1 MISDGGNWPAPAKLN
16 LMLHITGRRP
26 DGYHEL
32 QTVFQFLD
40 ICDQL
45 SFRVLAGGDIVRR
58 DGPAGVAPDDDLV
71 VRAAKALQAAAAT
84 SLGAE
89 ISLKKILPVGAG
101 LGGGSSDAATTLHA
115 LNRLWSLGLDDQ
127 ALAEIGLS
135 LGADVPVFVRGFAAF
150 AEGIGERLMPVYP
163 PRPWYLVITPDVHVS
178 TAEIFSDRELTRDC
192 PALKICPPSTA
203 TRDPVLD
210 DIRDNVCAP
219 VVVKRYP
226 EVGRA
231 LDMLG
236 EYAEARMSGTGA
248 SVFAGFDTKKAAE
261 SVLGCMRESGMPAA
275 WKFFICRGCNES
287 PLITYMNCL

>member
-1 MISDGGNWPAPAKLN
+1 MASGAETWPAPAKLN

-26 DGYHEL
+26 DGYHDL

-40 ICDQL
+40 VCDEL
-45 SFRVLAGGDIVRR
+45 RFRRLAGSDIVRR
-58 DGPAGVAPDDDLV
+58 DGPAGVPPDDDLV
-71 VRAAKALQAAAAT
+71 VRAARALQAVSVT
-84 SLGAE
+84 PQGAE
-89 ISLKKILPVGAG
+89 IRLKKNLPVGAG

-115 LNRLWSLGLDDQ
+115 LNRLWRLGLGSET
-127 ALAEIGLS
+127 LAEIGLQ

-150 AEGIGERLMPVYP
+150 AEGVGERLTPVYP
-163 PRPWYLVITPDVHVS
+163 PQPWYLVITPDVHVS
-178 TAEIFSDRELTRDC
+178 TAEIFADRELTRDC

-210 DIRDNVCAP
+210 AIRDNVCAP

-236 EYAEARMSGTGA
+236 EYTEARMSGTGA
-248 SVFAGFDTKKAAE
+248 SVFASFDTENEAS
-261 SVLGCMRESGMPAA
+261 SVLKSMQQTGMPAA
-275 WKFFICRGCNES
+275 WRYFVCRGCNES
-287 PLITYMNCL
+287 PLIAYMNCL

>member
-1 MISDGGNWPAPAKLN
+1 MVIADEIWPAPAKLN

-40 ICDQL
+40 ICDEL
-45 SFRVLAGGDIVRR
+45 AFRVLGSGDIVRS
-58 DGPAGVAPDDDLV
+58 DGPAGIPAADDLV
-71 VRAAKALQAAAAT
+71 VRAARALQTAGT
-84 SLGAE
+84 TPLGAE
-89 ISLKKILPVGAG
+89 ISLKKVLPVGAG

-115 LNRLWSLGLDDQ
+115 LNRLWRLGLDYD
-127 ALAEIGLS
+127 ALAEIGLQ
-135 LGADVPVFVRGFAAF
+135 LGADVPVFVRGYAAF
-150 AEGIGERLMPVYP
+150 AEGVGERLQPVFP
-163 PRPWYLVITPDVHVS
+163 PQPWYLVITPDVHVS
-178 TAEIFSDRELTRDC
+178 TAEIFADRELTRDC
-192 PALKICPPSTA
+192 PAIKICPPSTA

-210 DIRDNVCAP
+210 VIHDNVCVP

-248 SVFAGFDTKKAAE
+248 SVFASFDMEDEARSALT
-261 SVLGCMRESGMPAA
+261 SMRQSGTPAG
-275 WKFFICRGCNES
+275 WKFFVCRGCNES
-287 PLITYMNCL
+287 PLITYMSCL